1 MACYCKKSTNIVNLP
16 PIEETYRTYMGAGT
30 IFTNGD
36 LILCGYEP
44 NKKIP
49 AIYGIGGKK
58 EKSDT
63 TFYHTAFRETF
74 EELFGVGPS
83 NDMIELIVSLNPPK
97 KILKREDYIMILYDF
112 EDLTNILKIAN
123 NIKSPL
129 YAKMPKTIEELL
141 LKRNY
146 KISTEMSHICI
157 LPVVLSPAISR
168 NLSNDM
174 KLIISL

>member
-1 MACYCKKSTNIVNLP
+1 MACVCKKSTNIITLP
-16 PIEETYRTYMGAGT
+16 PIEESHRTYMGAGT

-36 LILCGYEP
+36 IILCGYEP
-44 NKKIP
+44 NKKTP

-58 EKSDT
+58 EKSDA

-74 EELFGVGPS
+74 EELFGVGPTIG
-83 NDMIELIVSLNPPK
+83 MIELIVSLNPPK
-97 KILKREDYIMILYDF
+97 KILKREDYIMIQYDF

-123 NIKSPL
+123 DIKSPL
-129 YAKMPKTIEELL
+129 YKKMPKTIEELL